1 MHCRL
6 MLVDDD
12 ANVLAALRRELLR
25 PPVIGTDGLEIESFR
40 LPEEALARAGQPDAM
55 FDAIVVDYHMPQMNG
70 IDLLDRLRQA
80 QPDAIRILL
89 TGEIGMEGA
98 LAAINTSRVDHLLT
112 KPWHEYDLKSRIA
125 LAIHERQLV
134 RDTDHTVT
142 TPHDPASKV
151 GVGETAATPGRVLIV
166 DDEVAVV
173 HALQRE
179 FLAIARDHRY
189 DGPPLEI
196 ITATSAAA
204 AREAC
209 AVACP
214 QIVLADYQMPETDGI
229 SLLHALRTACPGS
242 VRVLMS
248 GRADTRVLLDAI
260 NIAGV
265 HHFLAKPWQTTEL
278 RALLAEARSYAAR
291 LNSDSPPP
299 PNGITD
305 S

>member
-12 ANVLAALRRELLR
+12 ANILAALRRELLR

-55 FDAIVVDYHMPQMNG
+55 FDAIVVDYHMPQING

-125 LAIHERQLV
+125 LAIHERQLARKTV
-134 RDTDHTVT
+134 RV
-142 TPHDPASKV
+142 PASKV
-151 GVGETAATPGRVLIV
+151 GARETAATPCRLLII
-166 DDEVAVV
+166 DDEPAVV

-179 FLAIARDHRY
+179 FIAIARDHRY